1 MMPPL
6 PTLARLA
13 DVLCLA
19 LVVLA
24 LIVYGSGGF
33 RERLFGIRIAFTSP
47 GRMLLWALAIAFVRH
62 AWVRRRPIYADLPRR
77 IAGAW
82 HTAAVRTAL
91 TAFVGT
97 RPAILFVGYIAI
109 FMIGFPSGDVPPWRV
124 SENEFGNLP
133 ARWDVGWYL
142 GIASSGYSY
151 SFHAQ
156 EAGDQQSIVFFP
168 AGPIVMRVAGRLI
181 GASSTDY
188 MLYVWGGTLASLGA
202 FLWAL
207 TYLFRFARD
216 VLEDEDQAGLSVW
229 LLATYPFALWFGTP
243 YTESLFLLGAV
254 GAFYHARRGELWKS
268 GAWGLLVGL
277 SRPNGCFL
285 SLPLAILAL
294 EPYLPAWLAGGR
306 RARARDERS
315 VTGNGDAA
323 AAASTAVAE
332 RRAWRPLVTR
342 IAAAAMP
349 GVGMLIYSAYIWQL
363 TTDPLA
369 WAKGHVA
376 WGRSYQGL
384 SILVTERYAWLE
396 NVGLYRYTSEASNDL
411 LQLMGAVFV
420 LVAAWPVA
428 RRIGLACS
436 VFILINMLPPLA
448 AGGLLSAGR
457 FSSVLFPAFVWLA
470 SALPA
475 SQRSAWLATFM
486 ALQALNAILFF
497 TWREM
502 F

>member
-1 MMPPL
+1 MPP
-6 PTLARLA
+6 LARLA
-13 DVLCLA
+13 DALCLA

-24 LIVYGSGGF
+24 LIIYGSGGF
-33 RERLFGIRIAFTSP
+33 RERLFGIRIALTSP
-47 GRMLLWALAIAFVRH
+47 GRMLLWALALAIVRH
-62 AWVRRRPIYADLPRR
+62 VWVRQRPIYADLPRR
-77 IAGAW
+77 LAAAW
-82 HTAAVRTAL
+82 HTPAVRTAL
-91 TAFVGT
+91 TAFAGT

-109 FMIGFPSGDVPPWRV
+109 FMVGFPSGQVPPWRV

-151 SFHAQ
+151 SLHAQ
-156 EAGDQQSIVFFP
+156 EAGDQQSIVFFQ

-202 FLWAL
+202 FLLAL

-229 LLATYPFALWFGTP
+229 LLSTYPFALWFCTP

-294 EPYLPAWLAGGR
+294 EPSLPAWIAGGPR
-306 RARARDERS
+306 LKARESAGL
-315 VTGNGDAA
+315 TNDALP
-323 AAASTAVAE
+323 ASRPAVAGSSE
-332 RRAWRPLVTR
+332 ARSWRQLVTR

-475 SQRSAWLATFM
+475 RQRSAWLATFM

>member
-1 MMPPL
+1 
-6 PTLARLA
+6 
-13 DVLCLA
+13 
-19 LVVLA
+19 
-24 LIVYGSGGF
+24 
-33 RERLFGIRIAFTSP
+33 
-47 GRMLLWALAIAFVRH
+47 
-62 AWVRRRPIYADLPRR
+62 
-77 IAGAW
+77 
-82 HTAAVRTAL
+82 
-91 TAFVGT
+91 
-97 RPAILFVGYIAI
+97 
-109 FMIGFPSGDVPPWRV
+109 MIGYPSGQGQVPPWRV
-124 SENEFGNLP
+124 SDNEFGNLP

-142 GIASSGYSY
+142 GVASGGYNY
-151 SFHAQ
+151 SFHGQ
-156 EAGDQQSIVFFP
+156 EAGDQQNIVFFP

-216 VLEDEDQAGLSVW
+216 VLQDDDQAGLAVW

-285 SLPLAILAL
+285 SVPLAILAL
-294 EPYLPAWLAGGR
+294 EPYLPPWLAGGQRTR
-306 RARARDERS
+306 RSEPASAHSAGVAVRADPDTSRS
-315 VTGNGDAA
+315 
-323 AAASTAVAE
+323 
-332 RRAWRPLVTR
+332 LVTR

-349 GVGMLIYSAYIWQL
+349 GIGMLIYSAYIWQL

-396 NVGLYRYTSEASNDL
+396 NVGFYRYTSEASNDL

-428 RRIGLACS
+428 RRIGVACA
-436 VFILINMLPPLA
+436 VFILVNMLPPLA

-457 FSSVLFPAFVWLA
+457 FSSVLFPAFVCLA
-470 SALPA
+470 SALPMR
-475 SQRSAWLATFM
+475 QRSAWLTSFM